1 MHPSQRA
8 IDLVKASE
16 GLRLQSYRDSGGT
29 WTIGYGHTAGVKA
42 GQTITEAE
50 AGQLL
55 VDDLDNA
62 ADGVRRLVT
71 VPLTQGQFDALCDFV
86 FNLGAGRLMGSTLL
100 RVLNRGDYGAA
111 AAQFKFWVMG
121 GGEVL
126 PGLVK
131 RRAAE
136 RELFEKS
143 GATDR
148 A

>member
-1 MHPSQRA
+1 MKPSQA
-8 IDLVKASE
+8 CIDLVKASE
-16 GLRLQSYRDSGGT
+16 GLRLQAYRDSGGKP
-29 WTIGYGHTAGVKA
+29 TIGYGHTAGVKM

-50 AGQLL
+50 AEQLL
-55 VDDLDNA
+55 VDDLDDA

-71 VPLTQGQFDALCDFV
+71 VSLKQGQFDALCDFV

-111 AAQFKFWVMG
+111 AVQFKFWVMG

-136 RELFEKS
+136 RALFE
-143 GATDR
+143 GA
-148 A
+148 